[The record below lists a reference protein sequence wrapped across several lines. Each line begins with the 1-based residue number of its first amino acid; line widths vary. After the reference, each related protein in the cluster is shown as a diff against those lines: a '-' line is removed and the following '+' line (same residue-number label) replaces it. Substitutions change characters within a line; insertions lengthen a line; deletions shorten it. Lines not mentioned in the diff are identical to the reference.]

1 MNRFGL
7 LILIL
12 LMSGIANADILML
25 DLNNSHL
32 EYLAAVRAAE
42 ARGEKVQRIPPLT
55 ADQEKDFQGARN
67 QIWTSFLTKRN
78 ACGGDEADSTDCKS
92 AQQTLDQANS
102 AYDQLQTKIPKLSDK
117 MIERKISELKGQGT
131 KITSVIISGHD
142 GDRDFGGD
150 MAHDVTEKSIL
161 AAFAKSPGMAD
172 NVRSLFL
179 WGCYTGTV
187 ADYRDEWKGLPNL
200 NLITGFDAMGPK
212 GNRPSSAQLLR
223 DTLVKEQRL
232 TEAKSKDELR
242 AVADSLEGIDN
253 MHATLCVDRYWLASK
268 RGRNTS
274 VTTIDKKTA
283 DCRPPDDAETELNK
297 QFTCYLN
304 VEPGCENPPGDM
316 EDPSKNVIRRYYE
329 LLQANRHC
337 TDVMAKQGVVRP
349 NYAQARRLL
358 FDRTVRNS
366 FSMLYAKQ
374 MAKFNSLLNELAVPK
389 SLRLGNL
396 GAMSRKAYLTKLQGL
411 KAYYSAFVNGT
422 KDPQG
427 VVRDSRVIAMG
438 YYLNEIHK
446 VENASC
452 TPLSWIEGK
461 SPDESPCGIRQSL
474 STIDDRSEAEAD
486 Q

>member
-1 MNRFGL
+1 MKRFLLTFGL
-7 LILIL
+7 ALA
-12 LMSGIANADILML
+12 SSARADILML

-32 EYLAAVRAAE
+32 EYLAAERAAE
-42 ARGEKVQRIPPLT
+42 ARGEKVQRIPPLS
-55 ADQEKDFQGARN
+55 ADQEREFQGARN
-67 QIWTSFLTKRN
+67 EIWTAFLTKRN
-78 ACGGDEADSTDCKS
+78 ACAGSGFESTDCTS
-92 AQQTLDQANS
+92 AQQTLDQAN
-102 AYDQLQTKIPKLSDK
+102 AGYDRLQTKVPKLNDK
-117 MIERKISELKGQGT
+117 MIAAKIAEMKALGT
-131 KITSVIISGHD
+131 KVTSVIISGHD
-142 GDRDFGGD
+142 GDRDYGGE
-150 MAHDVTEKSIL
+150 MAHDITEKSVV

-223 DTLVKEQRL
+223 DTLVKEQAL
-232 TEAKSKDELR
+232 TQSKNKEDLR
-242 AVADSLEGIDN
+242 SIADSLEGIDN
-253 MHATLCVDRYWLASK
+253 MHATLCVDRNWLASK
-268 RGRNTS
+268 RGRNTT
-274 VTTIDKKTA
+274 VTTIDHKTA
-283 DCRPPDDAETELNK
+283 DCRPPDAAEEDLHN

-304 VEPGCENPPGDM
+304 AERGCESPPGDM

-329 LLQANRHC
+329 LLQSNRHC
-337 TDVMAKQGVVRP
+337 SDAMAKQGVVRP

-366 FSMLYAKQ
+366 FSMLYGKE
-374 MAKFNSLLNELAVPK
+374 MAKFNRLLTELAVPK
-389 SLRLGNL
+389 SLRVGNL
-396 GAMSRKAYLTKLQGL
+396 GSMSRADYLKKLRGL

-438 YYLNEIHK
+438 HYLDEIHK
-446 VENASC
+446 VEDASC

-474 STIDDRSEAEAD
+474 STIDARSEQEAD
-486 Q
+486 R